1 MKVKIFLVAILACLL
16 IPCFVACSKN
26 GDVFENSAKKGL
38 TCKITY
44 DFGDGTV
51 GGRNSMI
58 YLVAP
63 NSPAPELGVT
73 DAKPATTAPS
83 LTGHRIA
90 GYFVKNE
97 DGTEREWNFATDR
110 VTGDVTLYVRWKPD
124 YNIRVVYGS
133 EQERSYTLAVTSDD
147 YVMKSFREVEWE
159 GHTFYGFYSDPEFEH
174 PITFPYTAAVSD
186 ETPTVTV
193 YAKYIEGK
201 FTIIRRAADFGKSIK
216 AGVNYYIDA
225 DIDLTGINM
234 TVGDSYSG
242 KFIGNGHTI
251 KGLTVTRKQGK
262 NTTVYGLFSE
272 ITKTAVF
279 ENITFEDVSVSVEL
293 NNDQNNQINYIGTF
307 AGAVQSGAT
316 FTGVTIKGALTYNC
330 FGRDLADKLEVND
343 LFGEV
348 DPGVDISGITATV
361 TATEV
366 TG

>member
-1 MKVKIFLVAILACLL
+1 M
-16 IPCFVACSKN
+16 
-26 GDVFENSAKKGL
+26 
-38 TCKITY
+38 
-44 DFGDGTV
+44 
-51 GGRNSMI
+51 
-58 YLVAP
+58 
-63 NSPAPELGVT
+63 
-73 DAKPATTAPS
+73 
-83 LTGHRIA
+83 
-90 GYFVKNE
+90 
-97 DGTEREWNFATDR
+97 
-110 VTGDVTLYVRWKPD
+110 
-124 YNIRVVYGS
+124 
-133 EQERSYTLAVTSDD
+133 
-147 YVMKSFREVEWE
+147 
-159 GHTFYGFYSDPEFEH
+159 
-174 PITFPYTAAVSD
+174 SD

-225 DIDLTGINM
+225 DVDLTGINM

>member
-16 IPCFVACSKN
+16 IPCMAACSKN
-26 GDVFENSAKKGL
+26 GDVFEDSAKKGL

-44 DFGDGTV
+44 DFGDGV
-51 GGRNSMI
+51 VSGKNSMI

-63 NSPAPELGVT
+63 DSPAPELGVT
-73 DAKPATTAPS
+73 EAKPATTAPS
-83 LTGHRIA
+83 LTGYRIA

-97 DGTEREWNFATDR
+97 DGTERQWNFATDK
-110 VTGDVTLYVRWKPD
+110 VTGDITLYVKWKPD
-124 YNIRVVYGS
+124 YNVRVVYGAQ
-133 EQERSYTLAVTSDD
+133 QELSYTLSVTSEDG
-147 YVMKSFREVEWE
+147 VMNSLREAEWE
-159 GHTFYGFYSDPEFEH
+159 GHTFYGFYSDPAFEH
-174 PITFPYTAAVSD
+174 PLTFPYETNVSD
-186 ETPTVTV
+186 ENPTVTV

-201 FTIIRRAADFGKSIK
+201 YTIIRRAADFGKSIK

-225 DIDLTGINM
+225 DVDLTGINM
-234 TVGDSYSG
+234 NVGESYSG

-262 NTTVYGLFSE
+262 NTTAYGLFSE

-279 ENITFEDVSVSVEL
+279 ENITFEDVSVRVEL
-293 NNDQNNQINYIGTF
+293 NNDQNKQINYIGTF

-330 FGRDLADKLEVND
+330 FGRDLAELLEVND

-348 DPGVDISGITATV
+348 DPSVDISGVTAAV

-366 TG
+366 TE